1 MKKRRKAVPKEIETR
16 LKVEAGHKCTIWS
29 CPEKYPLEMHHI
41 DGNPANNDEDNII
54 YLCANHHKMAD
65 DGKISQDACHLYKK
79 LLKDKLEGRVV
90 TKEQPLEIRG
100 EEVEPESFLETIF
113 SLGKKYVLWRH
124 GDLQADLTKDYI
136 IFGFLG
142 LLLLSP
148 LFLII
153 ARVDIGQNTTI
164 FALYAIPMLISVFI
178 FASLVIIARGRCPK
192 CKKNF
197 GIRRIKSFEIGRTQL
212 EKTDYGTRYEVTYDN
227 TYKCEFCDHSYQR
240 MERETETI

>member
-1 MKKRRKAVPKEIETR
+1 MKKRRKAVPKQIEAR

-29 CPEKYPLEMHHI
+29 CPEKYPLEKHHI

-65 DGKISQDACHLYKK
+65 DGKISQYECHLYKK

-90 TKEQPLEIRG
+90 KKEQPIRG
-100 EEVEPESFLETIF
+100 KEVEPESLLKKTIF

-136 IFGFLG
+136 IFGLLG
-142 LLLLSP
+142 LLLLGP
-148 LFLII
+148 LFLFIG
-153 ARVDIGQNTTI
+153 RVDLGQNTTI
-164 FALYAIPMLISVFI
+164 YALLSAISIVISVFI
-178 FASLVIIARGRCPK
+178 FGSLFMIARSRCPN
-192 CKKNF
+192 CNKNF
-197 GIRRIKSFEIGRTQL
+197 GIRRIKSFEIGRKKL
-212 EKTDYGTRYEVTYDN
+212 EKTDSGTRYEVTYDN

-240 MERETETI
+240 IERETETI